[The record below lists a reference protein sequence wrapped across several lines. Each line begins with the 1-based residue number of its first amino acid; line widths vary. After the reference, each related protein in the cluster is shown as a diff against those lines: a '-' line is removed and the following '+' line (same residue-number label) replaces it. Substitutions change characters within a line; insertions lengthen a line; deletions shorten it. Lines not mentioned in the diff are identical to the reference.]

1 MALVLLKAPPLRW
14 ESRPRRKPQSLSS
27 NHDDGGSKADA
38 ENEDALGINYY
49 KSDAPPPPGGL
60 AAAKRAA
67 SPTQMQIARVNAWVQ
82 EHSTARYE
90 AQPTALHL
98 DWENRTNPHPSPNQ
112 QQKQRVQ
119 DVRDPIAFID
129 ELLEDNY
136 RAQAESFCRKPS
148 RSHSNTITN
157 SPGSV
162 VSGPLGFRSPALTAP
177 LSCRVSSTPV
187 RLRPRRNSSNS
198 ASIQQQ
204 DNNTSRSTSPSC
216 NREYLRTPETLK
228 TPVTPY
234 SNGTLDRPKP
244 ALLEL
249 QLYRSRPKRRF
260 SATCAASSPCFG
272 HRIKNLPISSLHDLH
287 SARKSPVYFTRAEQD
302 LIAAQVEARRPF
314 CDHYDNCITC
324 LNKEFAYLENKIMS
338 TSMDPDTRQQ
348 IINNNRSLR
357 TIKNELEGLLERN
370 ILTDDMYDAI
380 MAQLPNESPLNGS
393 LPAPRS
399 ASSAPTDAMA
409 RLNVNGPPPTYQNST
424 GNAPP
429 PPPARNPTPSRPE
442 LCRAVALYRY
452 AEPEDC
458 SFEAGDQIAV
468 YEYMNAE
475 WWLGKNVRTNKEGV
489 FPANYVQV
497 QQQQPPN
504 GGYYSDQKVGMGGYP
519 AQPSYAQPP
528 PGPGQSN
535 PYNSAVPPMAI
546 AEGGNEQP
554 AEGKQP
560 SKGSEMGK
568 KFGKKLG
575 NAAIFGAG
583 ATIGGNIVNSIF

>member
-14 ESRPRRKPQSLSS
+14 ETRPRLYQQSLSS
-27 NHDDGGSKADA
+27 NNDVGGSKVDA
-38 ENEDALGINYY
+38 EKEDALGIDFY
-49 KSDAPPPPGGL
+49 KSDAPPPGGL
-60 AAAKRAA
+60 AAAEKRAA
-67 SPTQMQIARVNAWVQ
+67 TPTQIARVNEWVS
-82 EHSTARYE
+82 EHSTARNE
-90 AQPTALHL
+90 AQPTAVVF
-98 DWENRTNPHPSPNQ
+98 ENRKNPHPSPNP
-112 QQKQRVQ
+112 QQKQSNDERVQ

-157 SPGSV
+157 SPRSA
-162 VSGPLGFRSPALTAP
+162 VSSPLGFSSPALTAP
-177 LSCRVSSTPV
+177 LSRRVSSTPV
-187 RLRPRRNSSNS
+187 RLRRNSSNS

-204 DNNTSRSTSPSC
+204 DNNTSRSTTPSSG
-216 NREYLRTPETLK
+216 REDLRTPETVK
-228 TPVTPY
+228 TPVTPNT
-234 SNGTLDRPKP
+234 NGALHSPKP
-244 ALLEL
+244 APPLEL
-249 QLYRSRPKRRF
+249 QLYKSRPKRRF
-260 SATCAASSPCFG
+260 SATCATSSPSFG
-272 HRIKNLPISSLHDLH
+272 HRIKNLPISSLQDLD
-287 SARKSPVYFTRAEQD
+287 SARKSPFYFTKVEQD

-314 CDHYDNCITC
+314 CDHDLNCITC
-324 LNKEFAYLENKIMS
+324 LNKEFAYFENKIMS
-338 TSMDPDTRQQ
+338 TSMEPDTRQQ

-409 RLNVNGPPPTYQNST
+409 RMNVNGPPPTYQNST

-504 GGYYSDQKVGMGGYP
+504 GGYYGDQKAGMGGYP

-546 AEGGNEQP
+546 AEGGNAQP
-554 AEGKQP
+554 AEEKQP